1 MEPLSDDDAPL
12 QPAPPAWQRP
22 YHEPSG
28 ARGDALLFYV
38 LFGNFADLDKFDLDR
53 ERYPTTGLPPGGTLD
68 IYPNDNKPSGAFAAF
83 LAGHLG
89 ILLDKDQPQIAPAVR
104 AAPSCIR
111 LLAAVPDPADLVYLR
126 DTLGLVTAL
135 LFDAGRGVAVLDA
148 LALRWLTPV
157 EWKAELWEPDA
168 PQSTHHTTIL
178 VDEEEPE
185 RGAQRSV
192 WVHTRGLRKFGR
204 PDISVRRVTQDRF
217 DLVVALCNR
226 FIELQARGGL
236 IPEGQPIRIPDAPT
250 DWLCR
255 HRGNYDDPDFNNVH
269 VEIGLDR

>member
-1 MEPLSDDDAPL
+1 MEPSPDAA
-12 QPAPPAWQRP
+12 PAAWQRP

-28 ARGDALLFYV
+28 TRGDALLFYV
-38 LFGNFADLDKFDLDR
+38 LFGDFAGLENFDLDR
-53 ERYPTTGLPPGGTLD
+53 TRYRTSGLPPDGTLD
-68 IYPNDNKPSGAFAAF
+68 IYPNDGNQNGAFAAF

-89 ILLDKDQPQIAPAVR
+89 ILLDKDQPEVAAAVR

-111 LLAAVPDPADLVYLR
+111 LLATVADPADLVYLR
-126 DTLGLVTAL
+126 DTLGLVTSL

-148 LALRWLTPV
+148 LALRWLTPA
-157 EWKAELWEPDA
+157 EWKSELWEPDA

-185 RGAQRSV
+185 RGKPRSV

-204 PDISVRRVTQDRF
+204 PDISVRRVTQNRF

-236 IPEGQPIRIPDAPT
+236 ISEGQPIRIPDESQ
-250 DWLCR
+250 DWRCR
-255 HRGNYDDPDFNNVH
+255 HAGDYDDPDFNNVH
-269 VEIGLDR
+269 IEIGPDKDR

>member
-1 MEPLSDDDAPL
+1 MEPSPEAAP
-12 QPAPPAWQRP
+12 AAWQRP

-28 ARGDALLFYV
+28 PRGDALLFYV
-38 LFGNFADLDKFDLDR
+38 LFGDFAGLENFDLDR
-53 ERYPTTGLPPGGTLD
+53 TRYRTSGLPPGGALD
-68 IYPNDNKPSGAFAAF
+68 IYPNDGDQNSAFAAF

-89 ILLDKDQPQIAPAVR
+89 ILLDKDQPQIGPSVR
-104 AAPSCIR
+104 TASSCIR

-135 LFDAGRGVAVLDA
+135 SDAGRGVAVLDA
-148 LALRWLTPV
+148 LALRWLTPA
-157 EWKAELWEPDA
+157 EWNAELWEPDA

-185 RGAQRSV
+185 RGKPRSV

-204 PDISVRRVTQDRF
+204 PDISVRRVTQERF

-236 IPEGQPIRIPDAPT
+236 ISEGQPIRIPDEPQ
-250 DWLCR
+250 DWRCR
-255 HRGNYDDPDFNNVH
+255 HRGDYDDPDFNNVH
-269 VEIGLDR
+269 VEIGPE

>member
-1 MEPLSDDDAPL
+1 MEPSPDDV
-12 QPAPPAWQRP
+12 PAAWQRP

-28 ARGDALLFYV
+28 ERGDALLFYV
-38 LFGNFADLDKFDLDR
+38 LFGDFAATLENFDLDR
-53 ERYPTTGLPPGGTLD
+53 ERWRTSGLPPGGALD
-68 IYPNDNKPSGAFAAF
+68 IYPNDGDPNGAFSAF

-89 ILLDKDQPQIAPAVR
+89 ILLDKEQPKVAPAVR

-111 LLAAVPDPADLVYLR
+111 LLATLPDAADLIYLR

-135 LFDAGRGVAVLDA
+135 LDSGRGVAVLDA
-148 LALRWLTPV
+148 LALRWLTPE
-157 EWKAELWEPDA
+157 EWRSELWEPDA

-185 RGAQRSV
+185 QRGEPRSV

-204 PDISVRRVTQDRF
+204 PDISVRRVTQERF

-236 IPEGQPIRIPDAPT
+236 ILDGQPLRIPDVPQ
-250 DWLCR
+250 DWRCR
-255 HRGNYDDPDFNNVH
+255 HAGDYDDPDFNNVH
-269 VEIGLDR
+269 IAIGPE